1 LLEQPSETITVESNE
16 LTNNRAGTEGEHSGV
31 ELSAPPNEVLIQPT
45 QGWASL
51 NLGGLWEYRELL
63 YFLAWRDVKIRY
75 KQTALGMA
83 WAVLQ
88 PFLAML
94 LFSIFLGRLARM
106 PSDNAPYPLFAF
118 AALVPW
124 TFFANSLTQA
134 SNSLVGSADLIKKV
148 YFPRLIVPISVVLG
162 GLPDFALSF
171 FVLLIMMAYYR
182 RYPPLTLLVWLPL
195 LVILMMITVLGVGL
209 LLSALNVKYRDV
221 RYVVT
226 FLTQIWMFAT
236 PVFYPAS
243 LLPPRWRLVYS
254 INPMVG
260 VVDGFRWALLGRVN
274 TPELSIMISAASALM
289 ILVIGLLY
297 FRRMEETFADVV

>member
-1 LLEQPSETITVESNE
+1 MT
-16 LTNNRAGTEGEHSGV
+16 TNPAGPHGEHSGV
-31 ELSAPPNEVLIQPT
+31 ELSAPPNEVLIQPIH
-45 QGWASL
+45 GWASL
-51 NLGGLWEYRELL
+51 NLRGLWEYRELL

-75 KQTALGMA
+75 KQTALGIT

-171 FVLLIMMAYYR
+171 LVLLIMMAYYR

-195 LVILMMITVLGVGL
+195 LVILMMVTVLGVGL
-209 LLSALNVKYRDV
+209 FLSALNVKYRDV

-243 LLPPRWRLVYS
+243 LLPPHWRLFYS

-260 VVDGFRWALLGRVN
+260 VVDGFRWALLGTAN
-274 TPELSIMISAASALM
+274 APKLSIIISAASALL
-289 ILVIGLLY
+289 ILVIGLFY
-297 FRRMEETFADVV
+297 FRRMEDTFADVV

>member
-1 LLEQPSETITVESNE
+1 MT
-16 LTNNRAGTEGEHSGV
+16 TNPAGPHGEHSGV
-31 ELSAPPNEVLIQPT
+31 ELSAPPNEVLIQPIH
-45 QGWASL
+45 GWASL
-51 NLGGLWEYRELL
+51 NLRGLWEYRELL

-75 KQTALGMA
+75 KQTALGIT

-171 FVLLIMMAYYR
+171 LVLLIMMAYYR

-195 LVILMMITVLGVGL
+195 LVILMMVTVLGVGL
-209 LLSALNVKYRDV
+209 FLSALNVKYRDV

-243 LLPPRWRLVYS
+243 LLPPHWRLFYS

-260 VVDGFRWALLGRVN
+260 VVDGFRWALLGKAN
-274 TPELSIMISAASALM
+274 APKLSIIISAASALL
-289 ILVIGLLY
+289 ILVIGLFY
-297 FRRMEETFADVV
+297 FRRMEDTFADVV